1 MNTKTETKTAG
12 RPGPFTEAEAQEFAD
27 SLDSEFIKVLGI
39 IQEDDGW
46 YVGYAYKVTTTLCYS
61 LDAEEG

>member
-1 MNTKTETKTAG
+1 MNTKTHTRTAG
-12 RPGPFTEAEAQEFAD
+12 WPGPFTKAEAQEFAD
-27 SLDSEFIKVLGI
+27 SLDGEFIKVLGI

-46 YVGYAYKVTTTLCYS
+46 HVGYAYKVTTTLCHS

>member
-1 MNTKTETKTAG
+1 MNTKTHTRTAG

-27 SLDSEFIKVLGI
+27 SLDGEFIEVLDI
-39 IQEDDGW
+39 IQGDDGW
-46 YVGYAYKVTTTLCYS
+46 YVAYTYKVTTTLRHS